1 VISVVIDEQ
10 FRDLIPPLADDERAH
25 LRQSIVDEGCR
36 EPITV
41 WQEKP
46 CIQVIIDGHNRH
58 DICKELDVPFDVR
71 PVEFGGRD
79 DVTLWMINNQLGRR
93 NLSPADFKMLIGRKY
108 NATKKAHGG
117 TGANQHKEQSGQND
131 HSATADAIADEHGIS
146 EATVRRA
153 AKLAQKVDEEKKGAA
168 EKGEKLT
175 DKQAVKA
182 VKQKSK
188 EVRDPTD
195 TTKDASASSP
205 ITGNES
211 TALFNLKRCWI
222 KTGKKDRV
230 KFEEWKSEN

>member
-93 NLSPADFKMLIGRKY
+93 NLSPADFKLLIGRKY
-108 NATKKAHGG
+108 NATKKARGG
-117 TGANQHKEQSGQND
+117 DYTSNRAKDQND
-131 HSATADAIADEHGIS
+131 PKLDTADAIADEHGVS
-146 EATVRRA
+146 APTVKRA
-153 AKLAQKVDEEKKGAA
+153 AKLAQKVDEEKKDAA